1 MKRRALLIA
10 PLALAATPALA
21 SGGGGG
27 AATTAGFVRYPTITA
42 TTIRADG
49 RRGVMTVETGVDA
62 PNAALKLRVYIQGG
76 GCSGFQYGFEF
87 DEGCSEDDFAIVTD
101 GVTLLVDPLSLQYLA
116 GAEVDYSESLQGA
129 QFVIRNPNAKTTC
142 GCGSSFTV

>member
-1 MKRRALLIA
+1 MKRRALLVA

-27 AATTAGFVRYPTITA
+27 GSGGGYVRYPTVTA

-62 PNAALKLRVYIQGG
+62 PDAALKLRAEQSQPRMRAVYNILVQR
-76 GCSGFQYGFEF
+76 E
-87 DEGCSEDDFAIVTD
+87 AN
-101 GVTLLVDPLSLQYLA
+101 TLLPGGVPNVERLAAQLQSA
-116 GAEVDYSESLQGA
+116 TNIIMG
-129 QFVIRNPNAKTTC
+129 RR
-142 GCGSSFTV
+142 GCHLLLGTVMIV

>member
-1 MKRRALLIA
+1 MKRRALLFA

-27 AATTAGFVRYPTITA
+27 SSGGYVRYPTITA

-62 PNAALKLRVYIQGG
+62 PDAALKLRAEQSQPRMRAVFNILVQR
-76 GCSGFQYGFEF
+76 E
-87 DEGCSEDDFAIVTD
+87 AN
-101 GVTLLVDPLSLQYLA
+101 TLLPGGVPNVERLAAQLQSATNIILGQR
-116 GAEVDYSESLQGA
+116 GARLLIG
-129 QFVIRNPNAKTTC
+129 
-142 GCGSSFTV
+142 TVMIV

>member
-27 AATTAGFVRYPTITA
+27 GSAGGYVRYPTITA

-62 PNAALKLRVYIQGG
+62 PNAALKLRAEQSQPRMRAVFNILVQR
-76 GCSGFQYGFEF
+76 E
-87 DEGCSEDDFAIVTD
+87 AN
-101 GVTLLVDPLSLQYLA
+101 TLLPGGVPNVDRLAAQLQSATNIILGQR
-116 GAEVDYSESLQGA
+116 GAHLLLG
-129 QFVIRNPNAKTTC
+129 
-142 GCGSSFTV
+142 TVMIV